1 MPLLHR
7 PRAETRDA
15 RLMLPASSSTGGDEA
30 QPAVLVVDDEPII
43 REVVSMLLEGEGY
56 TGRRV
61 ADGVEALRN
70 ADADDIDLVLAN
82 VTMSR
87 LAGVTLARRL
97 GTGEQAVPVVLIS
110 VVSTGESPE
119 VPFLRKPFAPDQVI
133 QMVAA
138 RC

>member
-1 MPLLHR
+1 M
-7 PRAETRDA
+7 T
-15 RLMLPASSSTGGDEA
+15 PASSSPGGHEA
-30 QPAVLVVDDEPII
+30 QQAVLVLDDEPII

-56 TGRRV
+56 TVRRA
-61 ADGVEALRN
+61 ADGVEALRK
-70 ADADDIDLVLAN
+70 ADADGIDLVLAD

-87 LAGVTLARRL
+87 LDGVTLARRL
-97 GTGEQAVPVVLIS
+97 GTGEQAVPVVLMS

-119 VPFLRKPFAPDQVI
+119 VSFLRKPFAPDQLN